1 MQIGRSQ
8 GSPKGLRYRVGII
21 VGAVAVLVAILVAQA
36 FRPAIEPAV
45 AQSPTFG
52 IGRAPTAEELKAI
65 DIDVFPDG
73 RGLPPGRGT
82 ARAGRETYTSRCVTC
97 HGPTGTEGPQDILAG
112 GQGSLNTSAPLKT
125 VGSYWP
131 FATTLWDYLRR
142 AMPFDHPG
150 TLTTDQVYATT
161 AYVLFLN
168 GIFGEDDVLDET
180 TLPRVKMP
188 NRDGFVGDPRPDIPV
203 KNK

>member
-1 MQIGRSQ
+1 MATEPDF
-8 GSPKGLRYRVGII
+8 GSETHDLTTSTNLSRCFRLFRV
-21 VGAVAVLVAILVAQA
+21 VACFVPIAMSMPDAL
-36 FRPAIEPAV
+36 
-45 AQSPTFG
+45 AQSPTYG
-52 IGRAPTAEELKAI
+52 VGRAPTAAELKAI
-65 DIDVFPDG
+65 DIEVLPDG

-82 ARAGRETYTSRCVTC
+82 ARAGKETYTSRCATC
-97 HGPTGTEGPQDILAG
+97 HGPTGKEGPQDILVG
-112 GQGSLNTSAPLKT
+112 GQGSLTTSTPIKT

-168 GIFGEDDVLDET
+168 GIVGEDEVLDEA

-188 NRDGFVGDPRPDIPV
+188 NRDGFVGDPRPDV
-203 KNK
+203 TVRKK

>member
-1 MQIGRSQ
+1 TTGSRCGRSTRTERSRMQIGRSQ

-65 DIDVFPDG
+65 DID
-73 RGLPPGRGT
+73 
-82 ARAGRETYTSRCVTC
+82 
-97 HGPTGTEGPQDILAG
+97 
-112 GQGSLNTSAPLKT
+112 
-125 VGSYWP
+125 
-131 FATTLWDYLRR
+131 
-142 AMPFDHPG
+142 
-150 TLTTDQVYATT
+150 
-161 AYVLFLN
+161 
-168 GIFGEDDVLDET
+168 GEDDVLDET

-203 KNK
+203 KKK